1 MGWMKDE
8 TGLERRAANFV
19 PLTPLSHLKRA
30 AQIFANRTAVVD
42 RSFRTTYAEH
52 MSRVTR
58 LASAL
63 ARRGVHPGDVVAT
76 VLPNTYPHVEAHF
89 GVPACGAILNSIN
102 IRLDIGTISY
112 ILDHGEAKVILCDT
126 QFLGT
131 VEAAMKEMEAE
142 DLPLIVEVP
151 DEAAGYHA
159 SGRHVTYEQLLAEGD
174 PEFEWI
180 MPQDEWE
187 SIALNYTSGTTGRP
201 KGVVYHHRG
210 AYLISMGTP
219 ISWRMTLYPTYL
231 TIVPLFHCNNWC
243 HVWTMP
249 VVGGT
254 TVCCRE
260 ITARNIYDAIA
271 DEGVTHFG
279 GAPIV
284 LNMIVNAKDEERRD
298 FDHTVEVFTAGAPPA
313 AATLA
318 AIETMGFNITQVY
331 GLTETYGP
339 ATECTFKDG
348 VWDVLEGA
356 DRAMV
361 KARQGVPMPQMDH
374 ITVMEPKHM
383 EQIPMDGAALGE
395 IMMRGNAV
403 MKGYY
408 KNPRATRE
416 AFRGGYFHTGDI
428 AMQHPDTYVQIA
440 DRAKDIIISGGENVS
455 SVEVEGALM
464 HHPAVLLSA
473 VVAKP
478 DDKWGEVPC
487 AFVELKDGAEAT
499 EQELIDFV
507 RQRLA
512 GFKTPKHVVFQE
524 LPKTST
530 GKVQKFEL
538 RKAAAAL

>member
-8 TGLERRAANFV
+8 TGLEKRAANHV
-19 PLTPLSHLKRA
+19 ALTPLSHLIR
-30 AQIFANRTAVVD
+30 ANRVFPGRTALID
-42 RSFRTTYAEH
+42 RGYRASYAELF
-52 MSRVTR
+52 SRVTR

-63 ARRGVHPGDVVAT
+63 AARGVQPGDVVAA
-76 VLPNTYPHVEAHF
+76 VMPNTAPHVEAHW
-89 GVPACGAILNSIN
+89 GVPACGAVLNSIN

-112 ILDHGEAKVILCDT
+112 ILDHGEAKVVLVDT
-126 QFLGT
+126 QFLGV
-131 VEAAMKEMEAE
+131 VEEAIHAQE
-142 DLPLIVEVP
+142 NDTLPLIVEVP

-159 SGRHVTYEQLLAEGD
+159 SGRHITYDQLLAEGD
-174 PEFEWI
+174 PEFDWI
-180 MPQDEWE
+180 MPVDEWE
-187 SIALNYTSGTTGRP
+187 SLALNYTSGTTGRP

-210 AYLISMGTP
+210 AYLITMGTP

-243 HVWTMP
+243 HVWSMP
-249 VVGGT
+249 AVGGT
-254 TVCCRE
+254 TVCCRD
-260 ITARNIYDAIA
+260 ITAKTIYDAIA
-271 DEGVTHFG
+271 DEGVTHLA

-284 LNMIVNAKDEERRD
+284 LNMLVNAKPADRRA
-298 FDHTVEVFTAGAPPA
+298 FDHVVEVFTAGAPPA
-313 AATLA
+313 PATLA

-348 VWDVLEGA
+348 EWDDMTGD
-356 DRAMV
+356 DRAAV
-361 KARQGVPMPQMDH
+361 KARQGVPMPNMDH
-374 ITVMEPKHM
+374 ITVMDPESM
-383 EQIPMDGAALGE
+383 TQIPMDGAALGE
-395 IMMRGNAV
+395 IMMRGNSV

-408 KNPRATRE
+408 KNPRATNE
-416 AFRGGYFHTGDI
+416 AFSGGYFHTGDI
-428 AMQHPDTYVQIA
+428 AKQHPDTYVQIA

-455 SVEVEGALM
+455 SVEVEGVLM

-478 DDKWGEVPC
+478 DEKWGEVPC
-487 AFVELKDGAEAT
+487 AFLELKEGATVT
-499 EQELIDFV
+499 EEEIIAFA

-530 GKVQKFEL
+530 GKIQKFEL
-538 RKAAAAL
+538 RKIASAL